1 MNSMMKGIS
10 VKIPEKVFFS
20 KDIKKYIVKNDFH
33 FTIFKSEPV
42 NTQGNA
48 CAKQKGETYP
58 TIYIKGFEQL
68 FTDDETRANQL
79 DLFFKM
85 FNTGGSR
92 DWSIGYGRFRGMDE
106 YCAVITVAA
115 ETLEADFSVGLQLSD
130 KCIFTNV
137 PETASPI
144 ELSVYIDDFHLFF
157 ADVPQRIMY
166 SLSLERGFSVYI
178 EDFGAYR
185 DSGMKTPVTAVHK
198 GESCDISWKIEKNQ
212 KASAFLYDEN
222 GAIVANLP
230 PYTTKIN
237 RDRRFTLIAYN
248 DACSVT
254 QSLTVY
260 RTLWEKECE
269 ADESVPKTDKKGRF
283 KVYQGFDDNYFLYVH
298 PILYS
303 STDFRKWKVYSENT
317 DSPPE
322 FSFYSSAASGTKFCV
337 CYLSGEQFTYC
348 EMNFADKQWKRY
360 DIERQGLTAAY
371 ALRFEAD
378 KTVIVLADRDNAGI
392 FDLADGGLTNG
403 RFLEMPGDVHISA
416 VDVLAEDSHSYLT
429 VLYDSSRAYFY
440 DLDDDFKN
448 NIFECPDVTD
458 DNLYL
463 IKSNAIYM
471 VLNGCMLE
479 VSDREKFTDLHFFPK
494 VKKETHPIIGR
505 SGSET
510 ILGIFQ
516 TETGNDV
523 WIYKF

>member
-1 MNSMMKGIS
+1 MNLMRGIS

-33 FTIFKSEPV
+33 FTIFKSESD
-42 NTQGNA
+42 NIQGNTFVRR
-48 CAKQKGETYP
+48 KGETYP

-85 FNTGGSR
+85 FHAGGSK
-92 DWSIGYGRFRGMDE
+92 DWSIGYGRFRDSDE

-115 ETLEADFSVGLQLSD
+115 ETLKDDFAVGLQLSD

-137 PETASPI
+137 PDTASPI
-144 ELSVYIDDFHLFF
+144 ELSVYIDDFDLFF
-157 ADVPQRIMY
+157 PDVPNQIQY

-185 DSGMKTPVTAVHK
+185 DSGMKIPVTAVHK
-198 GESCDISWKIEKNQ
+198 GESCDISWKVEKNQ

-260 RTLWEKECE
+260 RTLWEKEGE
-269 ADESVPKTDKKGRF
+269 ADKSVPKTDEKGRF
-283 KVYQGFDDNYFLYVH
+283 KVYQGMDDTYYLYVH
-298 PILYS
+298 PKLYS
-303 STDFRKWKVYSENT
+303 STDFRIWK
-317 DSPPE
+317 E
-322 FSFYSSAASGTKFCV
+322 FSINTGQPSEYKFYSSAAFETKFCV
-337 CYLSGEQFTYC
+337 CYLSGEQFIYC
-348 EMNFADKQWKRY
+348 EMNFTDKQWKRY
-360 DIERQGLTAAY
+360 DINREALTAAY
-371 ALRFEAD
+371 ALRGYAD
-378 KTVIVLADRDNAGI
+378 KTVIVLADLDSVGL
-392 FDLADGGLTNG
+392 FDLAGGELANG
-403 RFLEMPGDVHISA
+403 SYLEAPDDAHVMA
-416 VDVLAEDSHSYLT
+416 VDVLAEDEHSYLA
-429 VLYDSSRAYFY
+429 VLYDNDRAYFY

-463 IKSNAIYM
+463 MKSNAIYM
-471 VLNGCMLE
+471 MLNGCMLE
-479 VSDREKFTDLHFFPK
+479 VSDREKFTDLHFFPQL
-494 VKKETHPIIGR
+494 KKGTHPVTGR
-505 SGSET
+505 FGSET
-510 ILGIFQ
+510 ILGVFQ
-516 TETGNDV
+516 TETGADV
-523 WIYKF
+523 WKYKF